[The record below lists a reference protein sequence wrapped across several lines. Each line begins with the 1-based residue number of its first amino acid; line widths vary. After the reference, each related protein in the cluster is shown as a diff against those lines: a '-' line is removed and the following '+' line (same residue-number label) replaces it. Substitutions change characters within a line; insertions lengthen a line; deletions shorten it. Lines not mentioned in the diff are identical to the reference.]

1 MSILDD
7 NLDLSFNDLFK
18 YVVKTI
24 IKDSNIGFNIN
35 DIIIPNILDIE
46 RPILWKMYV
55 KLEITQSEENKYIIL
70 FRMEEPHWIEWDYF
84 TTVYV
89 TPPGQNMFLKQV
101 NLSMV
106 LKCLEES
113 ELLIDKKYAL

>member
-24 IKDSNIGFNIN
+24 IKDSNIGFDVN

-46 RPILWKMYV
+46 HPILWKMYI
-55 KLEITQSEENKYIIL
+55 KLEIKSEENKYIVV
-70 FRMEEPHWIEWDYF
+70 FRKEEPHWIEWDYF

-89 TPPGQNMFLKQV
+89 TPPGQNMHLKQAD
-101 NLSMV
+101 LCMV

-113 ELLIDKKYAL
+113 ELLIDKKYML